1 MIKHRGAE
9 STEMKQLSDQVIG
22 CAIRVHRE
30 LGPGLLESVYEE
42 CLSYELSKA
51 EIYHE
56 RQKVLPIIYDKI
68 HLDAGYRIDLLIDNK
83 LIVELKAVEL
93 LLPIHLAQTLTYL
106 RLADYRLGL
115 LINFNVPLLIQGV
128 KRVVNGY

>member
-1 MIKHRGAE
+1 
-9 STEMKQLSDQVIG
+9 MKQLSDQVIG

>member
-1 MIKHRGAE
+1 
-9 STEMKQLSDQVIG
+9 MKQLSDQVIG

-42 CLSYELSKA
+42 CLSYELSKV